1 MMGTF
6 FISTTSSCRSNKG
19 CPTMEPADLNKSN
32 QKSNSGLFPT
42 DFGKSKKKK
51 KKKKSEPRVGY

>member
-1 MMGTF
+1 
-6 FISTTSSCRSNKG
+6 
-19 CPTMEPADLNKSN
+19 MEPADLNKSS
-32 QKSNSGLFPT
+32 QKSTSGLFPK